1 MKSTLGGFVPVHSL
15 GISQIVAYGAMFYS
29 FAQIK
34 VELAE
39 KLGMSLE
46 TTTMIVSL
54 SLFINVLI
62 SSYVGYL
69 IDRSGGLKVLSTGL
83 FIGSIG
89 FISLYFTEDL
99 LGFLFSMLL
108 IGISFSSASYN
119 VAFSTAIQLDDQN
132 SRKNI
137 TIITFYG
144 AIASSVCWLTIG
156 FLRNYFGLDSIFLLL
171 SLSLF
176 LMALYFFINLNFKK
190 EEVSEKREEE
200 LRGAIDLHGDD
211 SSKDE
216 KNMLKSILDL
226 DDITV
231 GSIMIPRKD
240 IFSLPSNIKYNE
252 LITKL
257 NNSPHS
263 RIPIWEKNPENIIG
277 IFHIRKL
284 IEIKVDEPKTF
295 NIKSLCQKPWFIPES
310 TRLDNQL
317 LEFKR
322 RKEHFSI
329 VVDEYGEFLGIVT
342 LEDIIE
348 EIVGEI
354 DDEQDVLK
362 ISKGSEDIKSISGK
376 TYLVKGNVTIR
387 ELNKELNINIP
398 VSNAS
403 TVAGLVLYESR
414 TIPTKGQV
422 FSFFDLKFEILS
434 KKNNQITLVKII
446 K

>member
-46 TTTMIVSL
+46 TTTMIISL

-83 FIGSIG
+83 FIGSVG

-176 LMALYFFINLNFKK
+176 LMAVYFFINLNFKK
-190 EEVSEKREEE
+190 EEKKNEAKKPT
-200 LRGAIDLHGDD
+200 IDLVPLRL
-211 SSKDE
+211 SKKE
-216 KNMLKSILDL
+216 KVI
-226 DDITV
+226 ITV
-231 GSIMIPRKD
+231 LMIFGFTEYL
-240 IFSLPSNIKYNE
+240 IFSTTALSLIQFFNSNFNDPSIAIISLS
-252 LITKL
+252 LIIILTPNFYVCIIAMALFGMGHGLLTVTGGYVPNLFFEPKVIG
-257 NNSPHS
+257 
-263 RIPIWEKNPENIIG
+263 RVKGYIWAPTALGMACAPFLSG
-277 IFHIRKL
+277 IFH
-284 IEIKVDEPKTF
+284 E
-295 NIKSLCQKPWFIPES
+295 
-310 TRLDNQL
+310 
-317 LEFKR
+317 
-322 RKEHFSI
+322 
-329 VVDEYGEFLGIVT
+329 
-342 LEDIIE
+342 
-348 EIVGEI
+348 
-354 DDEQDVLK
+354 
-362 ISKGSEDIKSISGK
+362 
-376 TYLVKGNVTIR
+376 
-387 ELNKELNINIP
+387 NINNLIIFLLALSVCP
-398 VSNAS
+398 F
-403 TVAGLVLYESR
+403 
-414 TIPTKGQV
+414 
-422 FSFFDLKFEILS
+422 FSLLFIFKMKTRF
-434 KKNNQITLVKII
+434 
-446 K
+446 

>member
-156 FLRNYFGLDSIFLLL
+156 FLRNYFELDSIFLLL

-176 LMALYFFINLNFKK
+176 LMAVYFFINLNFKK
-190 EEVSEKREEE
+190 EEKKNEANKPI
-200 LRGAIDLHGDD
+200 IDLVPLRL
-211 SSKDE
+211 SKKE
-216 KNMLKSILDL
+216 KVI
-226 DDITV
+226 ITV
-231 GSIMIPRKD
+231 LMIFGFTEYL
-240 IFSLPSNIKYNE
+240 IFSTTALSLIQFFNSNFNDPSIAIVLASVYGPFQLVGRFLEMKFATFLDARLTGLVASAIVPLS
-252 LITKL
+252 LIIILTPNFYVCIIAMALFGMGHGLLTVTGGYVPNLFFEPQVIGRVKGY
-257 NNSPHS
+257 
-263 RIPIWEKNPENIIG
+263 IWAPTALGMACAPFLSG
-277 IFHIRKL
+277 IFHENMNNL
-284 IEIKVDEPKTF
+284 IIFLLALFFTKIISLSLACLGTLF
-295 NIKSLCQKPWFIPES
+295 TKS
-310 TRLDNQL
+310 N
-317 LEFKR
+317 
-322 RKEHFSI
+322 
-329 VVDEYGEFLGIVT
+329 
-342 LEDIIE
+342 
-348 EIVGEI
+348 
-354 DDEQDVLK
+354 
-362 ISKGSEDIKSISGK
+362 
-376 TYLVKGNVTIR
+376 
-387 ELNKELNINIP
+387 
-398 VSNAS
+398 
-403 TVAGLVLYESR
+403 
-414 TIPTKGQV
+414 
-422 FSFFDLKFEILS
+422 FSFIFLKYLIDNVVYLL
-434 KKNNQITLVKII
+434 NL
-446 K
+446 

>member
-1 MKSTLGGFVPVHSL
+1 MKSTLEGFVPVHSL

-83 FIGSIG
+83 FIGSVG

-156 FLRNYFGLDSIFLLL
+156 FLRNYFGLDAIFLLL

-176 LMALYFFINLNFKK
+176 LMAVYFSINLNFKK
-190 EEVSEKREEE
+190 EEKKNEPKKPI
-200 LRGAIDLHGDD
+200 IDLVPLRL
-211 SSKDE
+211 SKKE
-216 KNMLKSILDL
+216 KVM
-226 DDITV
+226 ITV
-231 GSIMIPRKD
+231 LMIFGFTEYL
-240 IFSLPSNIKYNE
+240 IFSTTALSLIQFFNSNFNDPSIAIVLASVYGPFQLVGRFLEMKFATFLDARLTGLVASAIVPLS
-252 LITKL
+252 LIIILTPNFYVCIIAMALFGMGHGLLTVTGGYVPNLFFDPQVIGRVKGY
-257 NNSPHS
+257 
-263 RIPIWEKNPENIIG
+263 IWAPTALGMACAPFLSG
-277 IFHIRKL
+277 IFHENMNNL
-284 IEIKVDEPKTF
+284 IIFLLALSACPFFSLLFIFKMKTRF
-295 NIKSLCQKPWFIPES
+295 
-310 TRLDNQL
+310 
-317 LEFKR
+317 
-322 RKEHFSI
+322 
-329 VVDEYGEFLGIVT
+329 
-342 LEDIIE
+342 
-348 EIVGEI
+348 
-354 DDEQDVLK
+354 
-362 ISKGSEDIKSISGK
+362 
-376 TYLVKGNVTIR
+376 
-387 ELNKELNINIP
+387 
-398 VSNAS
+398 
-403 TVAGLVLYESR
+403 
-414 TIPTKGQV
+414 
-422 FSFFDLKFEILS
+422 
-434 KKNNQITLVKII
+434 
-446 K
+446 

>member
-1 MKSTLGGFVPVHSL
+1 MKSTLGGSVPVHSL

-176 LMALYFFINLNFKK
+176 LMAVYFFINLNFKK
-190 EEVSEKREEE
+190 EEKKNEAKKPI
-200 LRGAIDLHGDD
+200 IDLVPLRL
-211 SSKDE
+211 SKKE
-216 KNMLKSILDL
+216 KVI
-226 DDITV
+226 ITV
-231 GSIMIPRKD
+231 LMIFGFTEYL
-240 IFSLPSNIKYNE
+240 IFSTTALSLIQFFNSNFNDPSIAIVLASVYGPFQLVGRFLEMKFATFLDARLTGLVASAIVPLS
-252 LITKL
+252 LIIIL
-257 NNSPHS
+257 
-263 RIPIWEKNPENIIG
+263 IPNFYVCIIAMALFGMGHGLLTVTGGYVPNLFFEPQVIGRVKGYIWAPTALGMACAPFLSG
-277 IFHIRKL
+277 IFHENMNNL
-284 IEIKVDEPKTF
+284 IIFLLTLSVCPFFSLLFIYKMKTRF
-295 NIKSLCQKPWFIPES
+295 
-310 TRLDNQL
+310 
-317 LEFKR
+317 
-322 RKEHFSI
+322 
-329 VVDEYGEFLGIVT
+329 
-342 LEDIIE
+342 
-348 EIVGEI
+348 
-354 DDEQDVLK
+354 
-362 ISKGSEDIKSISGK
+362 
-376 TYLVKGNVTIR
+376 
-387 ELNKELNINIP
+387 
-398 VSNAS
+398 
-403 TVAGLVLYESR
+403 
-414 TIPTKGQV
+414 
-422 FSFFDLKFEILS
+422 
-434 KKNNQITLVKII
+434 
-446 K
+446 